1 MDAIERGKR
10 LEEILAEKGMSM
22 GLAYGSDDLQ
32 QSEEIVDREIKLE
45 KTKRAEYLMD
55 LYYQAFS
62 SASVEFPYWYSR
74 KFAECDGDVLEV
86 RLAKALACAY
96 AHSTPSIYP
105 KDLLPAEKQI
115 I

>member
-55 LYYQAFS
+55 LYYQHFQAQVLS
-62 SASVEFPYWYSR
+62 SLTGT
-74 KFAECDGDVLEV
+74 AESLQNVTEMCWKSAVQK
-86 RLAKALACAY
+86 RLH
-96 AHSTPSIYP
+96 AHMLILPRVFIPKIYFR
-105 KDLLPAEKQI
+105 AEKQI